1 MVKIDLEYLG
11 DLRMQAQHGP
21 SGVQLHTDAPVDNQG
36 KGESFSPTDLVAT
49 GLGACMATIMGIVAR
64 RQDVDLRGMQVEV
77 EKIMSQDTPRRIAT
91 LKVNFRIP
99 VKPEA
104 DKIQALENAAHTCP
118 VAKSLHPDIRVET
131 HFTWGN

>member
-11 DLRMQAQHGP
+11 DLRVKAKHGP

-49 GLGACMATIMGIVAR
+49 GLGSCMATVMGIVAR
-64 RQDVDLRGMQVEV
+64 REGVDLSGMEVEV
-77 EKIMSQDTPRRIAT
+77 EKIMSQEAPRRISA
-91 LKVNFRIP
+91 LKINFHIP
-99 VKPEA
+99 VKPKS
-104 DKIQALENAAHTCP
+104 DKIQALENAAHNCP

-131 HFTWGN
+131 RFTWGN